1 MPAMERITCSVD
13 QLHLSLLR
21 LVGKVVGQILRRAL
35 EALRE
40 HHVDLLARDDLHI
53 DEISFA

>member
-1 MPAMERITCSVD
+1 MERITCSVD